1 MSSAF
6 RRRISPTERLY
17 LSAREVHPHFLI
29 QVVVEGGGALDADK
43 LQHAVEVATRVHP
56 GARLVRSGTDWI
68 ARGAVPRVRALAN
81 TVLDFDR
88 LTEDAVLGGP
98 ISRPDY
104 VSEAPNCEVVLL
116 TADPV
121 TVIFRAFHGV
131 MDAKGLQL
139 WAADVFRVLRGAAPE
154 GALDATTDQELAF
167 RLGIPGSPTSMVPNF
182 RSPIG
187 HGAAI
192 AGRPFLLR
200 HRALPGVSPAIVARI
215 GEIVA
220 AATGSRARLMIPVDL
235 RRHDAELRSTANL
248 TLPLFL
254 DTEPGEGWRE
264 INARMLAGLMRRD
277 ELNQMKNPGL
287 EQVPAP
293 IAKGIIRTVDKLGR
307 RTGRN
312 LCSAI
317 ISHAGKVTL
326 GDFAGPDF
334 TPASLVA
341 IPAHTGLAPLSFAIV
356 ESEHATGITV
366 SCRNGKGVAERLE
379 ALLDTIAKG
388 LGDAAAEAL
397 TSAGPVEAADLE
409 AADEGAVDLEA
420 ADLEAA
426 DQGAAG
432 HGTADQGAVEP
443 AGIDAETGAGTPALH
458 LDDAELL
465 DPVSAVLD
473 TAEHPRLTGLE
484 ATLVELL
491 RAQVAARPDAVAIT
505 GPEGSLTYAQVGER
519 SAAIAAAL
527 RDHGVRHGET
537 VAILA
542 GRTRAGL
549 TGQWGI
555 LETGAAFLP
564 LDPKHPPE
572 RIAQVLDDSG
582 VRLCL
587 VERRYAELAEP
598 TVPVLILE
606 ELPESGSAPVDVGVE
621 PGDVAYVTYT
631 SGSTGRPKGVR
642 VTHDGVVHYLR
653 AALDWYHLTP
663 GTRYA
668 HYHTPA
674 ADMACMAMVS
684 PLIAGGAVVLVP
696 GEINHLTL
704 SDMLGTDGADTLFL
718 TPSLA
723 EVVLRQDIRPV
734 GMRTVVLGGEQLSHD
749 LLRRVREFFGPRVR
763 LVNSYGP
770 TEVSLVCISQ
780 ILTGVPARD
789 ATAVPIGL
797 PAPGTTVYLLD
808 AQGRPVPDGKVG
820 ELYLGGPQVAAGYL
834 HRPELTAERF
844 VTVGGERTYRTG
856 DLVRRLGDGTFEFAG
871 RVDDQVKI
879 RGNRVEPDE
888 IRCVL
893 ETHPTLAAAAVVGRR
908 RAEHSDHVLD
918 AFVVTAP
925 DVPQGE
931 PGDQELRDFLGARL
945 PVYMIPR
952 AFHRLRVLPLT
963 SNGKTDRLALV
974 RLAEGGS
981 EAAVEVRSDAADGS
995 AIVPEAV
1002 PASSYEIVPTPNPN
1016 SQPDNGSGA
1025 DPEDFLHEQVGG
1037 IWARILRREPAELTA
1052 DSDFFALGGDSLATV
1067 EMLAQVSRQIVG
1079 PAAEQAFVAQV
1090 EGLIHHLTLN
1100 RVVEAVT
1107 VARTG
1112 VQR

>member
-17 LSAREVHPHFLI
+17 LAAREVHPHFLI
-29 QVVVEGGGALDADK
+29 QVAVEGDGALDADK

-68 ARGAVPRVRALAN
+68 ARGAVPRVRAVAN
-81 TVLDFDR
+81 TVLDYDR
-88 LTEDAVLGGP
+88 LTEDAVLNAP

-131 MDAKGLQL
+131 MDAKGLQM
-139 WAADVFRVLRGAAPE
+139 WAADVFRVLRGQTPE
-154 GALDATTDQELAF
+154 GALDATTDQEFAL
-167 RLGIPGSPTSMVPNF
+167 RLGIPGSPVSTVPNF

-187 HGAAI
+187 HGAKI

-200 HRALPGVSPAIVARI
+200 HREIPGVSPAIVARV
-215 GEIVA
+215 GEIVT

-254 DTEPGEGWRE
+254 DTEPGESWRE

-287 EQVPAP
+287 EQVPVP
-293 IAKGIIRTVDKLGR
+293 IAKGIIRTIDKLGR

-317 ISHAGKVTL
+317 VSHAGKVVL
-326 GDFAGPDF
+326 DDFAGPDF
-334 TPASLVA
+334 TPTAVVA
-341 IPAHTGLAPLSFAIV
+341 IPAHTGLAPISFAIV
-356 ESEHATGITV
+356 ESERATGITV
-366 SCRNGKGVAERLE
+366 SCRNGAGVAERLE
-379 ALLDTIAKG
+379 SLLDTIARE
-388 LGDAAAEAL
+388 LGQEPELTAL
-397 TSAGPVEAADLE
+397 GTGTVLALE
-409 AADEGAVDLEA
+409 AASTSSAV
-420 ADLEAA
+420 
-426 DQGAAG
+426 
-432 HGTADQGAVEP
+432 V
-443 AGIDAETGAGTPALH
+443 
-458 LDDAELL
+458 L
-465 DPVSAVLD
+465 DP
-473 TAEHPRLTGLE
+473 LTGPELTGRE

-491 RAQVAARPDAVAIT
+491 RAQIAARPGAVAIT
-505 GPEGSLTYAQVGER
+505 GPDGSLTYAQLGTR
-519 SAAIAAAL
+519 SAAVAAAL
-527 RDHGVRHGET
+527 REHGVRPGDT

-542 GRTRAGL
+542 GRTQAGL
-549 TGQWGI
+549 IGQWGI
-555 LETGAAFLP
+555 LEAGAAFLP
-564 LDPKHPPE
+564 LDPRHPRE
-572 RIAQVLDDSG
+572 RITQVLADSG

-587 VERRYAELAEP
+587 AERRFAEIAEA
-598 TVPVLILE
+598 TTPVLVLE
-606 ELPESGSAPVDVGVE
+606 DLPADGADPVDVGVE

-653 AALDWYHLTP
+653 AALDWYELTP
-663 GTRYA
+663 ATRYA

-704 SDMLGTDGADTLFL
+704 SDILGPDGADTLFL

-723 EVVLRQDIRPV
+723 EVVLRQDITPV

-770 TEVSLVCISQ
+770 TEVSLVCVSQ
-780 ILTGVPARD
+780 ILTGVPAPD

-893 ETHPTLAAAAVVGRR
+893 ETHPALAAAAVVGRR

-918 AFVVTAP
+918 AFVVIAP
-925 DVPQGE
+925 GVPAGE
-931 PGDQELRDFLGARL
+931 PGDQELRDFLAERL

-974 RLAEGGS
+974 RLAEGESETALEARSELPAPVTVPAGAAEIAAS
-981 EAAVEVRSDAADGS
+981 EPVVADVLEAA
-995 AIVPEAV
+995 
-1002 PASSYEIVPTPNPN
+1002 PNPL
-1016 SQPDNGSGA
+1016 PDSDSGA
-1025 DPEDFLHEQVGG
+1025 DAGDRVRDGVAD
-1037 IWARILRREPAELTA
+1037 IWARVLRRERGELRA

-1079 PAAEQAFVAQV
+1079 PEAEQAFVAQV

-1107 VARTG
+1107 VAVSAG
-1112 VQR
+1112 EQR